1 MSRYDA
7 EVYIV
12 KHYAGTLFRLS
23 VFDPD
28 IDPGLAELE
37 NNPYKKP
44 DSKKNLQREQKS
56 ASTQGWTLTLFLAV
70 SGFLLPPLP
79 RMAEVGGVRG
89 ALICRRSGFFTSL
102 FCLSHTTIID
112 PVSLHVLF
120 FSVSNLNCVS
130 ISYTVFVVSTLP
142 TLLLCLKIPVSLGK
156 DVSRVEK

>member
-44 DSKKNLQREQKS
+44 DFKKKKLQREQKS

-112 PVSLHVLF
+112 PVSLPCSIFL
-120 FSVSNLNCVS
+120 SV
-130 ISYTVFVVSTLP
+130 
-142 TLLLCLKIPVSLGK
+142 
-156 DVSRVEK
+156 

>member
-1 MSRYDA
+1 ML
-7 EVYIV
+7 
-12 KHYAGTLFRLS
+12 KCTLSNTTQELS
-23 VFDPD
+23 SGYLSLIPISILVLLNSKTTPTKNL
-28 IDPGLAELE
+28 IQ
-37 NNPYKKP
+37 KK
-44 DSKKNLQREQKS
+44 LQREQKS

-142 TLLLCLKIPVSLGK
+142 TLLLCLKVPVSLGK
-156 DVSRVEK
+156 DVSRVGK